1 MAEWETGWIAHTLER
16 WDHAYYRARAVER
29 TPELPMLPSEYF
41 RRNFMV
47 TFEDDAIGVQ
57 TRDGI
62 GVDNLLWG
70 NDYPHHD
77 AIWPNSRRVLDEIMA
92 GVPQEDVDKMVW
104 GNVQRL
110 YQIDR
115 AALPA

>member
-1 MAEWETGWIAHTLER
+1 
-16 WDHAYYRARAVER
+16 
-29 TPELPMLPSEYF
+29 MLPSEYF

-62 GVDNLLWG
+62 GVENLLWG

-77 AIWPNSRRVLDEIMA
+77 AIWPNSHRILDEIME

-104 GNVQRL
+104 GNVQKL
-110 YQIDR
+110 YNIDVN
-115 AALPA
+115 ALPV